1 MQENGDPTR
10 ERRKGV
16 PRTEAGLGR
25 DTVGETGVGEW
36 KEGSRGEKRP
46 LESLMHLIT
55 RKMVFRR
62 GFQLGERVQQK
73 L

>member
-1 MQENGDPTR
+1 MEIQQGR
-10 ERRKGV
+10 EGREFPGQKLW
-16 PRTEAGLGR
+16 LGR

-36 KEGSRGEKRP
+36 KEGSKGEKRP